1 MLLTAFSMKLYSW
14 AAFLI
19 LRAQGLQ
26 TRSDK
31 FSFLVNRNPTD
42 PQQGAKISPALSTLP
57 TAKINFQM
65 RLVLPRRKVNS
76 TKSTTAFFFWR
87 LHWVSVR
94 LLQIFVGVTASTFC
108 CEDFLMVYSYETALG
123 DTFPREVSHAE
134 KRAPN
139 YDWSLKW
146 QLG

>member
-1 MLLTAFSMKLYSW
+1 MKLYSW

-31 FSFLVNRNPTD
+31 FSFLVNRNPIE
-42 PQQGAKISPALSTLP
+42 PQQWAKISPALSTLLEGENKFSSEARP
-57 TAKINFQM
+57 PPEVKLSPQNLQLM
-65 RLVLPRRKVNS
+65 
-76 TKSTTAFFFWR
+76 FFWTFT
-87 LHWVSVR
+87 LGF
-94 LLQIFVGVTASTFC
+94 LLQIFVGVAAPTFC
-108 CEDFLMVYSYETALG
+108 CEDFLDFLMLYNYETAFG

-139 YDWSLKW
+139 SDWSFK
-146 QLG
+146 